1 MDLAKFENVIQPL
14 NENYSFDM
22 EIANEIGGQ
31 NGGHWEVNNEIN
43 SDIVATKS
51 WGKISPLS
59 RAIVLMLTSSLRCSF
74 SGR

>member
-1 MDLAKFENVIQPL
+1 
-14 NENYSFDM
+14 M

-51 WGKISPLS
+51 WGKN
-59 RAIVLMLTSSLRCSF
+59 
-74 SGR
+74 

>member
-22 EIANEIGGQ
+22 EIANGIGGQKSGQ

-43 SDIVATKS
+43 SDIISAKS
-51 WGKISPLS
+51 GN
-59 RAIVLMLTSSLRCSF
+59 
-74 SGR
+74 